1 MEKFMRNAPTWIVL
15 VVMALQIPRV
25 SEFGVRIGTHW
36 LLAVI
41 FALFLM
47 FSIFVLS
54 FFQGRTANYVVNASV
69 EDKRSH
75 SAQVKVKELFDSI
88 HFTATAWLLVFV
100 ALDGFLN
107 LAETMTNLSAD
118 VLKFSWQWW
127 GAGAYG
133 LVPTLGAYG
142 MGHLQALVSKMPGG
156 ALGASGLER
165 IFNAWMRRIENALN
179 AEYENAN
186 APETHKTH
194 NAPKAKRN
202 ADAYPM
208 PCPHCGEMQKSSNA
222 YSAHIGRWCKKLPG
236 AQIGFVAQPVNKS
249 TTTTS
254 GEAAEVEKTV
264 DSVK

>member
-15 VVMALQIPRV
+15 VVMGLQIPRV

-54 FFQGRTANYVVNASV
+54 FFQGRTANYVIAAGE
-69 EDKRSH
+69 EDKRAYN
-75 SAQVKVKELFDSI
+75 AQKKIKELFDSI
-88 HFTATAWLLVFV
+88 HFTSTAWLLVFV

-107 LAETMTNLSAD
+107 LAETMTNLKAD
-118 VLKFSWQWW
+118 VAQFSWQWW

-186 APETHKTH
+186 ASTTHKTQD
-194 NAPKAKRN
+194 AKKAKRN
-202 ADAYPM
+202 ADAYPKA
-208 PCPHCGEMQKSSNA
+208 CPDCGEMQASSNA
-222 YSAHIGRWCKKLPG
+222 YSAHMGWKHGSRKKPPV
-236 AQIGFVAQPVNKS
+236 GFVAVPVNKS
-249 TTTTS
+249 ATTTS
-254 GEAAEVEKTV
+254 GEVAETV
-264 DSVK
+264 KSAK

>member
-54 FFQGRTANYVVNASV
+54 FFQGRTANYVVSANV

-88 HFTATAWLLVFV
+88 HFTSTAWLLVFV

-107 LAETMTNLSAD
+107 LAETMTNLNVD
-118 VLKFSWQWW
+118 VKQFSWQWW

-186 APETHKTH
+186 ASETHKTQD
-194 NAPKAKRN
+194 AKKAKRN
-202 ADAYPM
+202 GDAYPKA
-208 PCPHCGEMQKSSNA
+208 CPHCGAMQPNSNA
-222 YSAHIGRWCKKLPG
+222 YSAHIRWKHG
-236 AQIGFVAQPVNKS
+236 AGSSQQIGFVAQPVNKS
-249 TTTTS
+249 ATTT
-254 GEAAEVEKTV
+254 AEDAPK
-264 DSVK
+264 

>member
-25 SEFGVRIGTHW
+25 SEFGVRIGARW
-36 LLAVI
+36 LLAVV

-54 FFQGRTANYVVNASV
+54 FFQGRTANYLVTASA
-69 EDKRSH
+69 EDKKAYT
-75 SAQVKVKELFDSI
+75 AQKKIKELFDSI

-107 LAETMTNLSAD
+107 LAETMSNLSKEVAQ
-118 VLKFSWQWW
+118 FSWQWW

-156 ALGASGLER
+156 ALGASGIER
-165 IFNAWMRRIENALN
+165 IFNAWMRRMENALN
-179 AEYENAN
+179 ADASDANASTTHKTQDAPKVKRNAN
-186 APETHKTH
+186 AY
-194 NAPKAKRN
+194 PKA
-202 ADAYPM
+202 
-208 PCPHCGEMQKSSNA
+208 CPHCGEMQASSNA
-222 YSAHIGRWCKKLPG
+222 YSAHIRWKHG
-236 AQIGFVAQPVNKS
+236 TQSASQIGFVAQPVNK
-249 TTTTS
+249 TATTTS
-254 GEAAEVEKTV
+254 EVGA
-264 DSVK
+264 DSVNSVK